1 MEDWVEAVRAKD
13 IDRCVLHY
21 AKDVL
26 LFDLAPPL
34 QYTGSDALRKSLEEW
49 FPTFNGRIGYEIC
62 GLQISTGNDTAFSY
76 SLAISAGRE
85 QTASLSFPE
94 PHLLDRE
101 NAAASLQAD

>member
-1 MEDWVEAVRAKD
+1 MEDWVEAVHAKD

-34 QYTGSDALRKSLEEW
+34 QYTGSDALRKSPEEW

-76 SLAISAGRE
+76 SLSH
-85 QTASLSFPE
+85 LSRKRTNGEPQFP
-94 PHLLDRE
+94 
-101 NAAASLQAD
+101 

>member
-13 IDRCVLHY
+13 IDRCLLHY

-26 LFDLAPPL
+26 LFALAPPL
-34 QYTGSDALRKSLEEW
+34 QHTGSDALRKSLEEW

-76 SLAISAGRE
+76 SLSHISGKRTNGE
-85 QTASLSFPE
+85 PQFP
-94 PHLLDRE
+94 
-101 NAAASLQAD
+101 